1 MLRPLVGLAAEGDV
15 LALVL
20 PRGDRGEED
29 GAGIGARRPAVEHDG
44 RARRPPREAL
54 ERHGAVGRAQVL
66 AVGEEDVVARQ
77 ETERG
82 LLAGGDA
89 ELLVDRVGLDVEELR
104 PPAVLLARRRGP
116 AQVHDR
122 GRVAVEGVEL
132 RAREAVRLAVHQ
144 VDVRPAVG
152 EADPAHHVGHVADRG
167 RAVLGRRAEPR
178 VVGRRARVLDVPDV
192 PAELVEA
199 AQVVDRLPRHARHR
213 VLPEDAEDEERLRTT
228 RHGPAPPRTGCGGDA
243 RTARRARRAP
253 RTCPARRCA
262 RRRGPGSRPPAGPSR
277 AGAR

>member
-1 MLRPLVGLAAEGDV
+1 MFLPLFSHEAIEVKKTAPGPV
-15 LALVL
+15 
-20 PRGDRGEED
+20 RG
-29 GAGIGARRPAVEHDG
+29 
-44 RARRPPREAL
+44 
-54 ERHGAVGRAQVL
+54 AQPS
-66 AVGEEDVVARQ
+66 R
-77 ETERG
+77 TT
-82 LLAGGDA
+82 GG
-89 ELLVDRVGLDVEELR
+89 
-104 PPAVLLARRRGP
+104 
-116 AQVHDR
+116 
-122 GRVAVEGVEL
+122 
-132 RAREAVRLAVHQ
+132 
-144 VDVRPAVG
+144 
-152 EADPAHHVGHVADRG
+152 
-167 RAVLGRRAEPR
+167 RAEPR

-199 AQVVDRLPRHARHR
+199 AQVVDRLPRHACHR

>member
-1 MLRPLVGLAAEGDV
+1 TLFRSEAKALGRVAREVEEAEEVDVLRPLVGLAAEGDV

-29 GAGIGARRPAVEHDG
+29 GAGIGARRPAVEDDG
-44 RARRPPREAL
+44 RACRPPREAL

-66 AVGEEDVVARQ
+66 AVSKEDVVARQ
-77 ETERG
+77 KTERG

-89 ELLVDRVGLDVEELR
+89 E
-104 PPAVLLARRRGP
+104 
-116 AQVHDR
+116 
-122 GRVAVEGVEL
+122 
-132 RAREAVRLAVHQ
+132 
-144 VDVRPAVG
+144 
-152 EADPAHHVGHVADRG
+152 
-167 RAVLGRRAEPR
+167 R